1 MKKIDIKG
9 LSEEEVEAVIQGAKE
24 NPLTIEELKMFA
36 EAVDFD
42 MRDMTA
48 EQAHAGIYAEAT
60 SMLDHLV
67 RYVDEGIDSDL
78 HPELMTMDEE
88 MLKNW
93 RELLVHVQLGL
104 FMPSRSE
111 YITDEDL

>member
-1 MKKIDIKG
+1 MKKIDIKS

-24 NPLTIEELKMFA
+24 NPLTIEELKIFA

-48 EQAHAGIYAEAT
+48 EQAHAGIYAEAI

-67 RYVDEGIDSDL
+67 RYVDEGIESDI
-78 HPELMTMDEE
+78 HPELMTMDEAT
-88 MLKNW
+88 LKDW
-93 RELLVHVQLGL
+93 RELLIHVQLGL
-104 FMPSRSE
+104 FMPSRSG
-111 YITDEDL
+111 YISEEDL